1 MQDSLTI
8 AGQLFPLGS
17 GFATFGTYMSG
28 EYYSPLYY
36 EYGLN
41 TVWGLWPSNPT
52 FVSDSFWPAILAQF
66 GFIGLVVL
74 VYLLVET
81 GKSIAGDAGA
91 KGIRFAAFGTV
102 PIYLLI
108 PEHVPDASF
117 FNFYGPFY
125 ALTIAAIVSHDK
137 HEEHLKSVSTGNS
150 SARIGNRGDK

>member
-1 MQDSLTI
+1 MGIVALQPDVCVGFFL
-8 AGQLFPLGS
+8 AG
-17 GFATFGTYMSG
+17 
-28 EYYSPLYY
+28 
-36 EYGLN
+36 
-41 TVWGLWPSNPT
+41 
-52 FVSDSFWPAILAQF
+52 ILAQF

-108 PEHVPDASF
+108 LSTSDASF